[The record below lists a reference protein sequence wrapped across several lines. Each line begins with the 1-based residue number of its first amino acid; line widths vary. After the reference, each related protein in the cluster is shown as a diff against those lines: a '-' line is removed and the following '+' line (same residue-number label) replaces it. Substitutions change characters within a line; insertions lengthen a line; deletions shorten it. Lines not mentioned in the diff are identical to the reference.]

1 MMPFSGSLSDL
12 TSHQWKEGRRWKA
25 QYAFKMNKTDSTK
38 DCQVI
43 K

>member
-1 MMPFSGSLSDL
+1 MIIRFNKSSM
-12 TSHQWKEGRRWKA
+12 TNKGRRWKA